1 MGADRT
7 TAAPGAVGV
16 TVLWGRKRVVPL
28 LLRPRLHELHHRAV
42 AEEAEKME
50 DAGWEKGKV
59 ALPPNSLVTSLN
71 E

>member
-7 TAAPGAVGV
+7 TAAPGAVGL
-16 TVLWGRKRVVPL
+16 TVLGGRKRVVPL

-42 AEEAEKME
+42 AGEAEKME
-50 DAGWEKGKV
+50 DAGCEKGNV
-59 ALPPNSLVTSLN
+59 ALPSTSLVTSLN

>member
-16 TVLWGRKRVVPL
+16 TVLWRRKRVVPL
-28 LLRPRLHELHHRAV
+28 LLGPRLHELHHRAV

-50 DAGWEKGKV
+50 DAGWERGKG
-59 ALPPNSLVTSLN
+59 ALPPTSLVTSLN